1 MTAQVS
7 DEWRRWIEA
16 AKILAVDPK
25 AAVAC
30 PACGK
35 GTLLVIV
42 SRYGAD
48 KIDRHM
54 QCPVCYARN
63 VLSLT
68 DPAHG

>member
-1 MTAQVS
+1 MTGQVS
-7 DEWRRWIEA
+7 AEWRRWTEA
-16 AKILAVDPK
+16 AKILGANPK
-25 AAVAC
+25 ATVAC

-35 GTLLVIV
+35 GTLLVID

-63 VLSLT
+63 VMSLT
-68 DPAHG
+68 DPARG